1 MVYTATRSTE
11 SSIMFKLFLHK
22 KYTMTYQERECNFKY
37 RIKALERIVD
47 GDTIDVA
54 IDLGFDV
61 CTSQRV
67 RLLGIDTPESRT
79 SDKEEKLFG
88 LLSKKKLKEWCLK
101 AVASD
106 KDDIEIEIRCPEADS
121 RGKFGRVLA
130 EVWISEDGQWT
141 NVNKWMCDNGY
152 AVPYTGQ
159 NKADVQALHMLN
171 RERVKHEIE

>member
-1 MVYTATRSTE
+1 
-11 SSIMFKLFLHK
+11 
-22 KYTMTYQERECNFKY
+22 MTTTYDQPECTFVY
-37 RIKALERIVD
+37 RIKALERVVD

-79 SDKEEKLFG
+79 SDKEEKKFG

-106 KDDIEIEIRCPEADS
+106 KDDIEMEIRCPEADS

-130 EVWISEDGQWT
+130 EVWVREDGVWT

-159 NKADVQALHMLN
+159 NKADVQALHLAN
-171 RERVKHEIE
+171 RERVASQLE

>member
-1 MVYTATRSTE
+1 MAYS
-11 SSIMFKLFLHK
+11 
-22 KYTMTYQERECNFKY
+22 QPPCQFKY
-37 RIKALERIVD
+37 RVSSIEKIVD
-47 GDTIDVA
+47 GDTIDVN

-61 CTSQRV
+61 CTKQRV

-79 SDKEEKLFG
+79 SDKEEKKYG

-106 KDDIEIEIRCPEADS
+106 KDDIEIELRCPEADS

-130 EVWISEDGQWT
+130 EVWVSEDGQWT
-141 NVNKWMCDNGY
+141 NVNKWMCDEGY

-159 NKADVQALHMLN
+159 NKADVAALHLKN
-171 RERVKHEIE
+171 REKLKDEIH

>member
-1 MVYTATRSTE
+1 MTE
-11 SSIMFKLFLHK
+11 
-22 KYTMTYQERECNFKY
+22 YDQPECTFKY
-37 RIKALERIVD
+37 RIKALERVVD

-79 SDKEEKLFG
+79 SDKEEKPFG

-101 AVASD
+101 AVASE
-106 KDDIEIEIRCPEADS
+106 KDNIEMEIRCLEADS

-130 EVWISEDGQWT
+130 EVWVREDETWT

-159 NKADVQALHMLN
+159 NKADVQALHMAN
-171 RERVKHEIE
+171 RARVASQLE

>member
-1 MVYTATRSTE
+1 MS
-11 SSIMFKLFLHK
+11 
-22 KYTMTYQERECNFKY
+22 YQEQECTFKY
-37 RIKALERIVD
+37 RIKALERVVD

-79 SDKEEKLFG
+79 SDKDEKPFG

-106 KDDIEIEIRCPEADS
+106 KDDIEMEIRCPEADS

-130 EVWISEDGQWT
+130 EVWVREDDTWT

-152 AVPYTGQ
+152 AVPYVGQ
-159 NKADVQALHMLN
+159 NKADVQALHMIN
-171 RERVKHEIE
+171 RERVASQLE